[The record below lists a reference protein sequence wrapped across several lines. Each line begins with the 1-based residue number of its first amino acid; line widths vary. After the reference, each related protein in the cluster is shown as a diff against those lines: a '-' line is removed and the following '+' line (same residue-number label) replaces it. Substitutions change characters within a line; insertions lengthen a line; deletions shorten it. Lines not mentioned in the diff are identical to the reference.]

1 MEYLFII
8 YYIIFFFFLPKII
21 FLLDFIWDN
30 SINVNNI
37 TSDIF
42 ITFFNTKVT
51 IFFEKFNLHSIFLSL
66 DNFLLILFIYTF
78 YKNILIS
85 SIFELI
91 WPTQIFNKKNNINF
105 TSLKKKS
112 FIEFF
117 LKIKEYNKFIF
128 LINLF
133 FFKNFKF

>member
-1 MEYLFII
+1 M
-8 YYIIFFFFLPKII
+8 
-21 FLLDFIWDN
+21 LDFIWDN
-30 SINVNNI
+30 SININNI
-37 TSDIF
+37 VPEFF
-42 ITFFNTKVT
+42 ILFFNAKLVV
-51 IFFEKFNLHSIFLSL
+51 FFEKFNVYSIFLFF
-66 DNFLLILFIYTF
+66 DNLLLILFIYTF

-105 TSLKKKS
+105 NNYKKKS

-117 LKIKEYNKFIF
+117 IKIKEFNKFNF

-133 FFKNFKF
+133 FFNNFKF